1 MITLKK
7 YSWLSYISAGIP
19 IILMILLLGVS
30 NITEQSV
37 VKGIFY
43 ALFLGAPVSIIL
55 SITALF
61 RESEKNGAAVFGLS
75 ASLLLTGSLIYLLLL
90 GFGMGEA

>member
-1 MITLKK
+1 MKK
-7 YSWLSYISAGIP
+7 YSWMSYVSAGIP
-19 IILMILLLGVS
+19 IVLMILLFAVP
-30 NITEQSV
+30 NITERTV

-61 RESEKNGAAVFGLS
+61 KKSEKNGFAVLGLS
-75 ASLLLTGSLIYLLLL
+75 ASLLLAGSLIYLLLL

>member
-1 MITLKK
+1 LKK
-7 YSWLSYISAGIP
+7 YSWMSYVSAGIP
-19 IILMILLLGVS
+19 IVLMILLFAVP
-30 NITEQSV
+30 NITERTV

-61 RESEKNGAAVFGLS
+61 KKSEKNGFAVLGLS
-75 ASLLLTGSLIYLLLL
+75 ASLLLAGSLIYLLLL

>member
-7 YSWLSYISAGIP
+7 YSWLSWGSAGIP
-19 IILMILLLGVS
+19 VALFILLFAVPGMA
-30 NITEQSV
+30 QQPV

-43 ALFLGAPVSIIL
+43 TLFIGTPVSIIL
-55 SITALF
+55 GVTALF
-61 RESEKNGAAVFGLS
+61 RKNEKNGLAVLGLS
-75 ASLLLTGSLIYLLLL
+75 ASMLLAGSLIYLLLL

>member
-7 YSWLSYISAGIP
+7 YSWLSWGSAGIP
-19 IILMILLLGVS
+19 VALFILLFAVPG
-30 NITEQSV
+30 IAEQSV

-43 ALFLGAPVSIIL
+43 ALFLGAPISIVL
-55 SITALF
+55 SVTALF
-61 RESEKNGAAVFGLS
+61 KKSEKNGFAVLGLS
-75 ASLLLTGSLIYLLLL
+75 LSMLLAGSLIYLLLL